1 MISCDPAG
9 AWPAPAKLNLM
20 LHVLGRRDDGY
31 HCLQTVF
38 QLLDFGDELQFFPRD
53 DPAVLREGDLE
64 GVSADDDL
72 CVRAA
77 RLLQARSGYTGG
89 VRIRLRKS
97 VPIGAGMGGGSSDAA
112 TTLVALNHIWETGFA
127 RNDLAELGLTLGAD
141 VPVFIQGRSAW
152 GEGVGEVLT
161 PIALPHHWFLI
172 VVPACSVA
180 TGEIFAAP
188 ELTRN
193 TPPTTI
199 AGFLARG
206 GSNDCEAIVRR
217 RYPPVAAA
225 LEWLGHYAR
234 ARLTGT
240 GGAVFAS
247 FETESEA
254 RRVLAACPPELRA
267 FVARGV
273 NESPLEAR
281 LATARAARR
290 Q

>member
-1 MISCDPAG
+1 MLVTSLYCPPPTLPMVVAG
-9 AWPAPAKLNLM
+9 LAL
-20 LHVLGRRDDGY
+20 
-31 HCLQTVF
+31 F
-38 QLLDFGDELQFFPRD
+38 QPWKSPTAVQFP
-53 DPAVLREGDLE
+53 
-64 GVSADDDL
+64 
-72 CVRAA
+72 
-77 RLLQARSGYTGG
+77 
-89 VRIRLRKS
+89 
-97 VPIGAGMGGGSSDAA
+97 GS
-112 TTLVALNHIWETGFA
+112 
-127 RNDLAELGLTLGAD
+127 
-141 VPVFIQGRSAW
+141 
-152 GEGVGEVLT
+152 VLT
-161 PIALPHHWFLI
+161 PMALPHHWFLI